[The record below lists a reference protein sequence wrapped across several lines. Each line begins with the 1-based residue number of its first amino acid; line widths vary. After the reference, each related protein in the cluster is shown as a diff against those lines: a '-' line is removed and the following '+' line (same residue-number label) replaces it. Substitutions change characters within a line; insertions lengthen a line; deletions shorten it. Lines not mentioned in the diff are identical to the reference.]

1 MVTTLEKAVLKNDE
15 ESINPIEEKMV
26 DLINIALKAAQ
37 AKLSLALRK
46 NDLGEL
52 FQRHDFM
59 NWFKYNLSENISEI
73 LSENDKK
80 ILEIHLFE
88 PSANP
93 DAESGEYLPMDA
105 SLHLLVLV
113 EATSAGLTALIA
125 SLDRALVKFIKDLP
139 SPLFTNLTS
148 MLDVIP
154 VTKED
159 VENRTGYAALLTSIY
174 APPLKIW
181 HRE

>member
-1 MVTTLEKAVLKNDE
+1 MVTTLEKTDLKNDE
-15 ESINPIEEKMV
+15 LSSNPLEEKMNG
-26 DLINIALKAAQ
+26 LINTAIEVAQ
-37 AKLSLALRK
+37 AKLSLSLRK
-46 NDLGEL
+46 TDLGEL

-59 NWFKYNLSENISEI
+59 NYFKYNLSENISDI

-80 ILEIHLFE
+80 ILEVHLFE

-113 EATSAGLTALIA
+113 KSASAGLTALIS
-125 SLDRALVKFIKDLP
+125 SLDRALVKSIKDLP
-139 SPLFTNLTS
+139 SPLFKNLES
-148 MLDVIP
+148 ALDIIP
-154 VTKED
+154 VTKEE

-174 APPLKIW
+174 APPLRIW
-181 HRE
+181 QRE